1 MSTSDERLLGDSIKL
16 IAQLRAENERLVD
29 TLNEWG
35 EAYKKIINDSGCSD
49 EQHCSCVPV
58 LRAELAAANKAVDEA
73 RELITKVSEK
83 TGRHS
88 RDPLTHASNI
98 IEDNA
103 DAASAWL
110 TAHPAKEGGE

>member
-73 RELITKVSEK
+73 RILLEEYCFAGDSVGLDYKSE
-83 TGRHS
+83 
-88 RDPLTHASNI
+88 
-98 IEDNA
+98 E
-103 DAASAWL
+103 WL
-110 TAHPAKEGGE
+110 TAHPEGKKE